1 MKIFLIGFNAS
12 GKREVCDKL
21 ASLGVRVGKN
31 FRSIEDVP
39 DFIVENPIFKR
50 RFSIVET
57 LQVCKEYFIYPPLI
71 LFLLF
76 IKLTNLQKLANK

>member
-21 ASLGVRVGKN
+21 TSLGVRVGKN

-39 DFIVENPIFKR
+39 DNIYTNSRVGYR
-50 RFSIVET
+50 
-57 LQVCKEYFIYPPLI
+57 EYIREQRVR
-71 LFLLF
+71 LLH
-76 IKLTNLQKLANK
+76 KQHY